1 MADYESIYSGAA
13 NYLTPGY
20 ETQRDMVGYQVPA
33 GEISM
38 SIDPRTA
45 NQLREVNI
53 KINPGEKHFEVQ
65 GLMAK
70 NWEAMPKQ
78 HIEELNRLAKLTGT
92 KASFHGPLVEASG
105 VGERGWT
112 EIDRKA
118 AEDQLASA
126 IIRGHELDPN
136 GNIPVTVHSTA
147 QLPDMKPIVKV
158 KENGKI
164 VEKIKSLYIIN
175 PDSGQLH
182 EIKAQKRYFPEEGK
196 FTGEPSEFNPE
207 KELKRIN
214 QDQWIEQLSGI
225 NRYAN
230 FGEQSIKK
238 AEYLSGAVSES
249 EGVKRTPE
257 EIQQFLAKIANE
269 DLDKSNIPELKD
281 LNVKERAKE
290 AQREIE
296 EGQVWL
302 RDAYRNMK
310 SLFDNTYIRAS
321 DEDKDKL
328 KQFAE
333 WAAPKI
339 KEGIEKD
346 PAKLKDFSEVVVK
359 GLKVLGKIEN
369 PQMFVPLDK
378 FVIDKSAETFA
389 NVATTAYE
397 KFKDKAPIISI
408 ENPPAG
414 SGLSRGEDL
423 KNLVE
428 ASRKKFVENLQKKG
442 ISKGEAEGIAEKTI
456 GVTWDVGH
464 INMLRKSGWEDKDLI
479 KETKTVA
486 PFVKHVHLSD
496 NFGFEHTELPMGMG
510 NVPLKEELQEIEK
523 EKGKREIR
531 KVIEAGDYA
540 QHFWEKGG
548 ENPFGPTLK
557 AFNSPIYPLYEG
569 PGWSQLGGYGSYYM
583 GHGQINPP
591 IHHSVYGA
599 GLTTL
604 PAELGGEMPGGGGER
619 GRFAQ
624 SPG

>member
-1 MADYESIYSGAA
+1 MTDYEAIYPGAT
-13 NYLTPGY
+13 NYLMPSY
-20 ETQRDMVGYQVPA
+20 NLVGYQVPS

-65 GLMAK
+65 GLMTK

-92 KASFHGPLVEASG
+92 KASLHGPLIEASG
-105 VGERGWT
+105 ISAGEGGAKWSEMER
-112 EIDRKA
+112 EA
-118 AEDQLASA
+118 AEKQLASA
-126 IIRGHELDPN
+126 VIRGHDLDPD
-136 GNIPVTVHSTA
+136 GNIPITIHSTA
-147 QLPDMKPIVKV
+147 QLPEMRPTVKV
-158 KENGKI
+158 KEGGKV
-164 VEKIKSLYIIN
+164 VEKIKTLYIIN
-175 PDSGQLH
+175 PDSGRLTAI
-182 EIKAQKRYFPEEGK
+182 EPQKRYFPEEGE
-196 FTGEPSEFNPE
+196 FTGQPIEFDPE
-207 KELKRIN
+207 KELKKIN

-230 FGEQSIKK
+230 FGEQSIRK
-238 AEYLSGAVSES
+238 AEELVGQRGELGEA
-249 EGVKRTPE
+249 KKTPE

-269 DLDKSNIPELKD
+269 DLDKLDIPELK
-281 LNVKERAKE
+281 ETSAKE
-290 AQREIE
+290 IAKIAQREME

-302 RDAYRNMK
+302 RDSYRNMK
-310 SLFDNTYIRAS
+310 SLFDNTYVRATK
-321 DEDKDKL
+321 EDQEKL
-328 KQFAE
+328 REFAK
-333 WAAPKI
+333 WAAPKV
-339 KEGIEKD
+339 KEGIERD
-346 PAKLKDFSEVVVK
+346 PAKLKEFSEVVVK

-369 PQMFVPLDK
+369 PQIFVPLDE

-389 NVATTAYE
+389 NVATTAYG

-414 SGLSRGEDL
+414 SGLSKAEDL
-423 KNLVE
+423 KKLVE

-442 ISKGEAEGIAEKTI
+442 VSEGEAERIAEKTI
-456 GVTWDVGH
+456 GATWDVGH
-464 INMLRKSGWEDKDLI
+464 INMLRKYGWEDKDLI
-479 KETKTVA
+479 KETKTIA
-486 PFVKHVHLSD
+486 PFVKHIHLSD
-496 NFGFEHTELPMGMG
+496 NFGYEHTELPMGMG
-510 NVPLKEELQEIEK
+510 DVPLKGELEEIEK
-523 EKGKREIR
+523 AKGKKVIR

-548 ENPFGPTLK
+548 ENPFGPTLR

-569 PGWSQLGGYGSYYM
+569 PGWSQLGGFGSYYSGM
-583 GHGQINPP
+583 GAINPP

-604 PAELGGEMPGGGGER
+604 PVELGGEMPGQDR